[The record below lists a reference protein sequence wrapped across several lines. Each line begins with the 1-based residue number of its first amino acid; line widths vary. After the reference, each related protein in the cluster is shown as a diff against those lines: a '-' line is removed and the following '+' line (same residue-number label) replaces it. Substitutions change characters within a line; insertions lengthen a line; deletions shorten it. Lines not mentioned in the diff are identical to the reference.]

1 MWLKAGMKTSGLH
14 TEAWAELAL
23 IFLEKEN
30 IMAVKRILNE
40 IYITSWMFN
49 PKPMKCMQSTYKN
62 FGLQILNRFL

>member
-1 MWLKAGMKTSGLH
+1 MKTSGLH

-40 IYITSWMFN
+40 IYITS
-49 PKPMKCMQSTYKN
+49 
-62 FGLQILNRFL
+62 